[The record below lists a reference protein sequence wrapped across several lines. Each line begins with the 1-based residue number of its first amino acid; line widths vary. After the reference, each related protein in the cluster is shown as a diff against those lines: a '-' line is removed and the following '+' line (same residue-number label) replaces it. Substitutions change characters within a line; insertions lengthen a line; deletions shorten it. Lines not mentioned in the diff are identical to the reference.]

1 MTFEGKMPNWN
12 EPTTEMTMT
21 STIRGEL
28 TRGLISSLL
37 RYLYCVNL
45 RGQDKITLCQ
55 SINFVRINGDIRLSP
70 GEGNYGMVTLF
81 FCNGSYTISKFQ
93 CLAKVREFKAFE
105 QMVFFHHIPTFY
117 LLLQCLKRLAFKRR
131 HATFAGNTLFR
142 S

>member
-28 TRGLISSLL
+28 TRGLIFSLL

-55 SINFVRINGDIRLSP
+55 SINLVRINGDICLPP
-70 GEGNYGMVTLF
+70 GKGDYGMVTLF
-81 FCNGSYTISKFQ
+81 FCNGSYTINKFQ
-93 CLAKVREFKAFE
+93 CLAKVREFKGSE
-105 QMVFFHHIPTFY
+105 QMMFLYHFP
-117 LLLQCLKRLAFKRR
+117 AF
-131 HATFAGNTLFR
+131 NLFL
-142 S
+142 